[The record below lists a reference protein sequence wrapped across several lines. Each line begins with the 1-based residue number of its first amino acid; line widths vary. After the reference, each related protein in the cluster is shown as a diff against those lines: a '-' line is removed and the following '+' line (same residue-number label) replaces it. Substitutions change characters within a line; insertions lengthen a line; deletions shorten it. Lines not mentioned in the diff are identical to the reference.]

1 MPEYFSGS
9 LAMSILPGTA
19 RSIRGEFPLTRQFR
33 KQYSPEN
40 ITNVQSF
47 IEVKV
52 MNIFKQTVFM
62 FLFEGERIENSTVF
76 EHQVEAAGTAI
87 AMILIKVLPA

>member
-1 MPEYFSGS
+1 
-9 LAMSILPGTA
+9 
-19 RSIRGEFPLTRQFR
+19 
-33 KQYSPEN
+33 
-40 ITNVQSF
+40 
-47 IEVKV
+47 